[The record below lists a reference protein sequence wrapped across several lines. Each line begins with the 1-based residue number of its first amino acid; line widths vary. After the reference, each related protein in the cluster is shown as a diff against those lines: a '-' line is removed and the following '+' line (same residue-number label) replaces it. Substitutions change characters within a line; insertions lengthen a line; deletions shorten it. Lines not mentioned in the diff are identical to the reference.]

1 LVILMA
7 LVAAG
12 CASATAGPSGHPN
25 GPAPAGR
32 TALLA
37 HLGILRRPAAK
48 TDSSP
53 ALAATLKQFA
63 HVGCDSLI
71 VDPGLTRLAMVARD
85 GTPVYV
91 VVFKPAS
98 CVPHCTGTARMC
110 IRALPRVETVAV
122 LAGSHEFPQIATFP
136 EVETGAAVA
145 IDHALRFVLVPDGV
159 VRVAVQVTS
168 SGRPFETAAP
178 VRNNL
183 AVLHVHRPAT
193 MLWLNAGGRIVRRAP
208 IY

>member
-12 CASATAGPSGHPN
+12 CASATAGPSGHPS
-25 GPAPAGR
+25 GPTPAGR

-63 HVGCDSLI
+63 HVGCDSLTA
-71 VDPGLTRLAMVARD
+71 DPGLTRLAMVARD
-85 GTPVYV
+85 GTRVYV
-91 VVFKPAS
+91 VAFKPAR
-98 CVPHCTGTARMC
+98 CVPHCTGTGRMC
-110 IRALPRVETVAV
+110 MRPLPLVETVAV
-122 LAGSHEFPQIATFP
+122 LAGGRQFPQIATLP
-136 EVETGAAVA
+136 ELQTDGAVA
-145 IDHALRFVLVPDGV
+145 IDHSLRFVLVPDGV
-159 VRVAVQVTS
+159 VRVVVQVTS
-168 SGRPFETAAP
+168 SGRPFETTAL
-178 VRNNL
+178 VRSNL
-183 AVLHVHRPAT
+183 AVLHIHAAAT
-193 MLWLNAGGRIVRRAP
+193 MIWLNAGGRIVRRAL